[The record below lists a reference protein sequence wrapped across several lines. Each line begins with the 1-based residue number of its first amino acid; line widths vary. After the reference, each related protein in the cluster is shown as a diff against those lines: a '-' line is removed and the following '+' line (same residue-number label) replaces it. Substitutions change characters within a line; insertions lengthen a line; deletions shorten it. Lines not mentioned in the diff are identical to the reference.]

1 MGAFIMKRFTK
12 LIVVFFVIIG
22 ALMFNFSSGSME
34 GNAVQTIN
42 NIGKVVFIVS
52 IGIMVYDAFRSK
64 KE

>member
-1 MGAFIMKRFTK
+1 
-12 LIVVFFVIIG
+12 
-22 ALMFNFSSGSME
+22 MFNFSSGSME